1 MAWWLLQP
9 LLFYRLDLQI
19 VYSHNVISPKSTPKV
34 AAHLTSRVRARR
46 LQRGWT
52 QAELARRAGLKAATY
67 ILFERTG
74 KISLLRLLKVL
85 DVFGVLEEV
94 DRIAREP
101 DLSNVTLDD
110 LAKPTR
116 QRGRRNSS

>member
-1 MAWWLLQP
+1 M
-9 LLFYRLDLQI
+9 
-19 VYSHNVISPKSTPKV
+19 SPKSAPEV

>member
-1 MAWWLLQP
+1 MAWWLSNSYY
-9 LLFYRLDLQI
+9 FIAYTA
-19 VYSHNVISPKSTPKV
+19 VTFTFANMISLKSAPEV
-34 AAHLTSRVRARR
+34 AADLASRVRARR

-67 ILFERTG
+67 VLFERTG
-74 KISLLRLLKVL
+74 RISLLRLLKIF
-85 DVFGVLEEV
+85 DVFGMMDEV

-110 LAKPTR
+110 LVKPTR
-116 QRGRRNSS
+116 QRGRRKPS